1 MDVTTSKSDYLVNTP
16 VDVNIAIA
24 PGTDMSKIR
33 NGSVALTYG
42 DEVEKVEL
50 NGKELT
56 EKKYNVREL
65 AQQMGLVQQSSNIK
79 ATLNVTYKKAGKF
92 DFGVA

>member
-1 MDVTTSKSDYLVNTP
+1 MY
-16 VDVNIAIA
+16 
-24 PGTDMSKIR
+24 KIL

-56 EKKYNVREL
+56 EKEYTVQEL
-65 AQQMGLVQQSSNIK
+65 AQKLTSQSSNSQSSNIK
-79 ATLNVTYKKAGKF
+79 ATLNVTYKKPASLIL
-92 DFGVA
+92 ALP

>member
-1 MDVTTSKSDYLVNTP
+1 MY
-16 VDVNIAIA
+16 
-24 PGTDMSKIR
+24 KIL

-56 EKKYNVREL
+56 EKEYTVQEL
-65 AQQMGLVQQSSNIK
+65 AQKMELTSRSSNIK
-79 ATLNVTYKKAGKF
+79 ATLNVTYKKPASLIL
-92 DFGVA
+92 ALP